1 MCEQSHQREEVV
13 SCLLITTLYD
23 DTICSGG
30 YVGDDVL
37 MIMLMLSMTMM
48 MRIIVY

>member
-13 SCLLITTLYD
+13 PCLLITTLYD
-23 DTICSGG
+23 DTICSG

-37 MIMLMLSMTMM
+37 MIMSMMSMM
-48 MRIIVY
+48 QMRITVY